1 MGNISRI
8 EAGSNASCRLEME
21 GAMRGFVAEKWPELL
36 VFAGFLFTWAAIVV
50 HSL

>member
-1 MGNISRI
+1 MWF
-8 EAGSNASCRLEME
+8 CRLERE